1 MGMGTESSLLNGA
14 GACGARDLCGAFP
27 EALPTEKCHGTSW
40 ACSPGGIR
48 SESTEGAELPPSA
61 STGLPGCG
69 VRAKGEVCPSP
80 WCTPAALQPHCPS
93 PYSLPHTLV

>member
-14 GACGARDLCGAFP
+14 GACSARDLCGAFP

-48 SESTEGAELPPSA
+48 SEKHGGSGAA
-61 STGLPGCG
+61 SFSQR
-69 VRAKGEVCPSP
+69 RAPRLWGQGKG
-80 WCTPAALQPHCPS
+80 
-93 PYSLPHTLV
+93 